1 MYSKSGFFLLGLL
14 SCFLFTFSSTGWTQ
28 FKDNE
33 ETTALPGGVTLG
45 ESLKQYW
52 ECGFTIQ
59 ARGKACEK
67 IVGTVPVPVNW
78 NEQKVRVV
86 KETVSPYA
94 KISFKKQP
102 GGSQLMMVRLNIL
115 PAGEKAEIIV
125 RYEVETAIQNPPK
138 DTSRFRKATFQ
149 EIPPNLRQYL
159 KPSIGIECK
168 DKEVLKLASELGMDA
183 SNAWK
188 EVEEVYD
195 WVQKEIRYK
204 NGPMKGARKAL
215 QDRTG
220 DCEELASVFIA
231 ICRAKMIPARVVK
244 VPDHCYAEFYLVD
257 DEGKG
262 HWFPCQVAGDKAFGE
277 MPFQYIILQ
286 KGDNFQSQI
295 DRSQYYRY
303 LPTEVKGLGNPSVQE
318 IARKV
323 EE

>member
-1 MYSKSGFFLLGLL
+1 MDKKRRFFLLGLVFCFSCVL
-14 SCFLFTFSSTGWTQ
+14 SSASWAQ

-33 ETTALPGGVTLG
+33 ETAALPGGVTLG

-52 ECGFTIQ
+52 ECGFIIQ
-59 ARGKACEK
+59 ARTGACEK
-67 IVGTVPVPVNW
+67 IVGTVPVPVSW
-78 NEQKVRVV
+78 NEQKVRLV
-86 KETVSPYA
+86 KENISPYA

-102 GGSQLMMVRLNIL
+102 GGSQLMVVRINVL
-115 PAGEKAEIIV
+115 PAGEKAEILV
-125 RYEVETAIQNPPK
+125 RYEVETAIQNPPAEPA
-138 DTSRFRKATFQ
+138 RFRKATAK

-168 DKEVLKLASELGMDA
+168 DKAITKLAGELGA
-183 SNAWK
+183 EAPNAWK

-195 WVQKEIRYK
+195 WVQKEIRYE
-204 NGPMKGARKAL
+204 NGPMKGALAAL
-215 QDRTG
+215 RDGTG

-231 ICRAKMIPARVVK
+231 ICRAKKIPARVVW

-262 HWFPCQVAGDKAFGE
+262 YWFPCQVAGDKAFGE

-295 DRSQYYRY
+295 SRSQYYRY
-303 LPTEVKGLGNPSVQE
+303 LPMEVKGQGRPSVQE

>member
-1 MYSKSGFFLLGLL
+1 MNKTWNNFLRGFLGCWLL
-14 SCFLFTFSSTGWTQ
+14 TFATAGWAQ

-33 ETTALPGGVTLG
+33 ENAPLPGGVTLG

-59 ARGKACEK
+59 ARGGACEK
-67 IVGTVPVPVNW
+67 IIGTVPVPVNW
-78 NEQKVRVV
+78 NEQKVRLV
-86 KETVSPYA
+86 KENISPYA

-102 GGSQLMMVRLNIL
+102 GGSQLMVVRINTL
-115 PAGEKAEIIV
+115 PAGEKAEVVV
-125 RYEVETAIQNPPK
+125 RYEVESAIQNPPE
-138 DTSRFRKATFQ
+138 DTTRFRKATAG

-168 DKEVLKLASELGMDA
+168 DKEILKLARELGADA
-183 SNAWK
+183 PNAWK

-195 WVQKEIRYK
+195 WVQKEIRYE
-204 NGPMKGARKAL
+204 NGPMKGALAAL
-215 QDRTG
+215 RDRTG

-231 ICRAKMIPARVVK
+231 VCRAKKIPARVVW

-257 DEGKG
+257 DEGNG
-262 HWFPCQVAGDKAFGE
+262 FWFPCQVAGDKAFGE

-295 DRSQYYRY
+295 KRSQYYRY
-303 LPTEVKGLGNPSVQE
+303 LPMEVRGQGKPSVRE